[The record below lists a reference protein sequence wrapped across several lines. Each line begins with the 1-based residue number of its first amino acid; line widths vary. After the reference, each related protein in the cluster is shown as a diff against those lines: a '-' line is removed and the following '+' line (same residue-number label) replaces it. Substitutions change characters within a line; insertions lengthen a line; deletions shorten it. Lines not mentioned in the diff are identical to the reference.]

1 MLSKTAASI
10 ARMVFPVYRLLLIA
24 LAVAALQIPLM
35 AQTSGTILGTV
46 KDQSGAVLPGANVT
60 VTNVDT
66 GISRSTVT
74 GSKGEYRIPAL
85 SIGTY
90 EVKTELTGFQ
100 SGLRKD
106 VVLSVGQEQVADFT
120 LGVGNVSEQVTV
132 TSEAPMIE
140 TTTATVSGLVDPK
153 QMKDIPLNARSF
165 IELVPLQTGAVFAD
179 SGDTSATKGFAK
191 KLSIVGTRYNQ
202 NSFLLDGADINDAT
216 GSAGSAA
223 GTLAGVETVQEFR
236 VITNAYDAEY
246 GRHTGGVISAV
257 TKSGTNQ
264 FHGSLFEFLRN
275 SDLDAAKWEDNAF
288 RNGQKAPFKRNQF
301 GGSFGGPL
309 KKDKTFF
316 FGSYEGLR
324 QSLGL
329 TQIFNVPGMQAR
341 TGNRPG
347 APIDPVIAP
356 YLAAYPLPNIL
367 CASGCLAGAAGAQF
381 PTDRSDGTA
390 QYSATATQPTHE
402 NYVNVRVDNR
412 VSDKDSFFGRFNFDD
427 GDSFTPGGG
436 IVASSVNT
444 GAQAKSGSRF
454 ATVEETHIFS
464 PTLLSRTLFSYNR
477 TRIQLFDQYL
487 PGGKLPMFNF
497 SNDPTTPGELTVT
510 TLTNLGGSNT
520 NPKDYIQNV
529 FQFKHDFF
537 WTKGSHSF
545 KFGGQFER
553 VQFNEARNAFYLPGE
568 FDFSGLTQFLT
579 RQVNAAHFV
588 RPGSDDIRGIR
599 QNINGLYIQDDINVR
614 PGLTLNV
621 GVRYEFISVPT
632 EVNGKLAT
640 VRDLSPAHF
649 YTINTNQTDT
659 GNPYFVNPSLKNFA
673 PRVGIAWTPF
683 KGGKTSVRIGAGE
696 FHDQLL
702 GSYFQTS
709 IGRIPPYFA
718 VAEMFDTSIR
728 AVNGGVGIDF
738 PNAFV
743 SQNNLLVQN
752 IGSVPQFDGFQYNVS
767 QPAVYKW
774 GMDIQ
779 QQLFKDT
786 TLDVGYSGTRGTHL
800 VRGNINLNATPS
812 EIINGRRFILIA
824 TTPTNPITLN
834 PNIGRMRWR
843 LTDGDSIYNGLRVE
857 VTKRFSHNF
866 QIQGSYTYSKSIDD
880 SSTFTGSSDFSSADR
895 SAYLGQ
901 HEKAPS
907 AFDVPQSFF
916 LNFVYDLPGKQWG
929 GMAGKVLGGWT
940 LSSVLRMNS
949 GNPLN
954 ISGTQPT
961 YTGVPGPGLPSGTFS
976 ANYADGSTLDLIPG
990 GIQNKT
996 TGTTAGCGG
1005 ASGIQPGQKLG
1016 GPNLYFDPC
1025 QFAVPASC
1033 LTASCSPIGFFQG
1046 SVGRNVLRSPGV
1058 ESLDATLGKTTKLH
1072 WLGEAGGLE
1081 FRAEFYN
1088 LLNRANFALPAL
1100 TVFGRTGALQS
1111 GVGQITATRFNSRQ
1125 IQFALRLA
1133 F

>member
-1 MLSKTAASI
+1 MHSQTSEFQARSI
-10 ARMVFPVYRLLLIA
+10 SVAVRLLLIGV
-24 LAVAALQIPLM
+24 VAFGFTASLV

-46 KDQSGAVLPGANVT
+46 KDQSGAVLPGASVT
-60 VTNVDT
+60 ATNTET
-66 GISRSTVT
+66 GISRTATSGSRGEFRLSAMTV
-74 GSKGEYRIPAL
+74 GN
-85 SIGTY
+85 Y
-90 EVKTELTGFQ
+90 EVKTELAGFQ
-100 SGLRKD
+100 TGVRKGVTLNVGQEAVVD
-106 VVLSVGQEQVADFT
+106 VTLSVGNVA
-120 LGVGNVSEQVTV
+120 EQVTV
-132 TSEAPMIE
+132 TGEAPLIE
-140 TTTATVSGLVDPK
+140 TTSASVSGLVDPK

-179 SGDTSATKGFAK
+179 SGDQSATKGFGK

-246 GRHTGGVISAV
+246 GRHTGGVISAI

-264 FHGSLFEFLRN
+264 FHGSAFEFLRN
-275 SDLDAAKWEDNAF
+275 SKLDAAKWEDNAF
-288 RNGQKAPFKRNQF
+288 HNGEKAAFKRNQF
-301 GGSFGGPL
+301 GGSFGGPI

-324 QSLGL
+324 QSLGV
-329 TQIFNVPGMQAR
+329 TQTYNVPGMQAR
-341 TGNRPG
+341 TGNRV
-347 APIDPVIAP
+347 AIDPVMAP
-356 YLAAYPLPNIL
+356 YVAVYPVPNIL
-367 CASGCLAGAAGAQF
+367 CKSGCLAGAAGAQF
-381 PTDRSDGTA
+381 PTDRADGTA
-390 QYSATATQPTHE
+390 QYSNVSSQPTHQ
-402 NYVNVRVDNR
+402 NYFNVRADNR
-412 VSDKDSFFGRFNFDD
+412 ISDKDSFFGRFNFDNAD
-427 GDSFTPGGG
+427 QFQP
-436 IVASSVNT
+436 ALNT
-444 GAQAKSGSRF
+444 GVQSKTANRF
-454 ATVEETHIFS
+454 ATVEDTHIFS

-477 TRIQLFDQYL
+477 TRIDLFDVYL
-487 PGGKLPMFNF
+487 PGGKLPRFNF
-497 SNDPTTPGELTVT
+497 SDDPTTPGEMTIS
-510 TLTNLGGSNT
+510 TLTSLGGSNT
-520 NPKDYIQNV
+520 NPKAYIQNM
-529 FQFKHDFF
+529 FQVKHDFF
-537 WTKGSHSF
+537 WSKGAHSF

-553 VQFNEARNAFYLPGE
+553 IQFNEQRNAFYLPGQ

-579 RQVNAAHFV
+579 RAVNAAHFV
-588 RPGSDDIRGIR
+588 RPGSDDIRGVR
-599 QNINGLYIQDDINVR
+599 QNINGLYIQDDVNLR
-614 PGLTLNV
+614 PGLTLNL

-649 YTINTNQTDT
+649 YTMNTNQTDT
-659 GNPYFVNPSLKNFA
+659 GNPYFQNPSLKNFA

-683 KGGKTSVRIGAGE
+683 KNGKTSVRAGAGE
-696 FHDQLL
+696 FHDQILP
-702 GSYFQTS
+702 SYYQTAM
-709 IGRIPPYFA
+709 GRIPPYFA
-718 VAEMFDTSIR
+718 VAEMFNTSIR
-728 AVNGGVGIDF
+728 NVNNGVGIDF
-738 PNAFV
+738 PNAFF

-752 IGSVPQFDGFQYNVS
+752 IGSVPQFDGFQYDVS

-800 VRGNINLNATPS
+800 VRGNLNLNATPS
-812 EIINGRRFILIA
+812 TIINGRRFIMIA

-843 LTDGDSIYNGLRVE
+843 LTDGDSFYHGLRAE
-857 VTKRFSHNF
+857 VTKRFSHSF

-880 SSTFTGSSDFSSADR
+880 SSTFTGSSDFGSADR
-895 SAYLGQ
+895 TAYLGQ
-901 HEKAPS
+901 HEKALS
-907 AFDVPQSFF
+907 GFDVTQSFF
-916 LNFVYDLPGKQWG
+916 LNFVYELPGRQLTG
-929 GMAGKVLGGWT
+929 VAGKVLGGWS

-954 ISGTQPT
+954 ISALQPQ
-961 YTGVPGPGLPSGTFS
+961 YTGVPGPGLPSGTFA

-990 GIQNKT
+990 GIQAKT

-1005 ASGIQPGQKLG
+1005 ASGIRSGQTLG
-1016 GPNLYFDPC
+1016 GPDLYFDPC
-1025 QFAVPASC
+1025 QFAFPANC

-1046 SVGRNVLRSPGV
+1046 SLGRNVLRSPGV
-1058 ESLDATLGKTTKLH
+1058 TSLDATLGKSTKVP
-1072 WLGEAGGLE
+1072 WLGEQGGLE

-1100 TVFGRTGALQS
+1100 SVFGRTGALQS
-1111 GVGQITATRFNSRQ
+1111 GVGQITTTRFNSRQ
-1125 IQFALRLA
+1125 IQFALRLV